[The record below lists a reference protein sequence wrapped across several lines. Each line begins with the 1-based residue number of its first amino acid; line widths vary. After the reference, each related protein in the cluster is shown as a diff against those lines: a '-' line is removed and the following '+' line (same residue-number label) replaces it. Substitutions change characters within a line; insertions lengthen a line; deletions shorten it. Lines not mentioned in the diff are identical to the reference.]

1 MSTEQTI
8 QPFEYC
14 ASNGKRKQL
23 AERFTAYLNTRDTEK
38 HAFVANLNGGWG
50 TGKTYF
56 VEEWQKLLRKQDY
69 IAIKIDAWESDYLN
83 DPLSILVAE
92 ILEQI
97 YEQDSRED
105 FTEAEKKLTRGVISL
120 GKAIAPSIIK
130 GALATWVWGEET
142 NKELKAIFDSAADSL
157 NDISTNKAITSHG
170 AFADEAFG
178 KHKLHKSF
186 AKQFKKELQKLL
198 GLVNNSKDEPKEKT
212 YIFVDELDR
221 CRPTYAIEMLET
233 VKHLFDIPNVIFV
246 LSTDTEQL
254 EHSIKAVYG
263 QDFNS
268 REYLSRF
275 FNQRMVLPEPDLLEF
290 IKAEK
295 AFEIKDYDFSK
306 LKTFPQIS
314 QADQL
319 QDAFCIFCEL
329 NKHNLSLRT
338 IKHLIDI
345 TEGLLTDPEVLKYQ
359 FCIYLLLAAIFG
371 ENLYIGTIYD
381 GEQDKLAD
389 SRAILYSYKVPSNS
403 SKYAREISQATKNQ
417 KMSDFL
423 AQTINHFH
431 IFQKESSVAEQIT
444 GWPIFKGSRA
454 DRNPRILNIFISES
468 DCHNQFNAIRR
479 NLNAGDKSICT
490 PDEMI
495 GLVRRTSTYF
505 EKS

>member
-157 NDISTNKAITSHG
+157 KDISTDKTITSHG

-186 AKQFKKELQKLL
+186 ARQFKKELQKLL
-198 GLVNNSKDEPKEKT
+198 ELVNNSKDEPKEKT

-263 QDFNS
+263 QNFDS

-275 FNQRMVLPEPDLLEF
+275 FNQRMVLPEPNLHEF

-295 AFEIKDYDFSK
+295 AFESLNLSE
-306 LKTFPQIS
+306 LKSFPQINK
-314 QADQL
+314 ADQL

-338 IKHLIDI
+338 IKYLIAI
-345 TEGLLTDPEVLKYQ
+345 TEGLLTDPEVLQYQ

-381 GEQDKLAD
+381 GEKDKLPD
-389 SRAILYSYKVPSNS
+389 SRAVLYSYKAPSPR
-403 SKYAREISQATKNQ
+403 YARNISSAAKNQ
-417 KMSDFL
+417 NMSDFL
-423 AQTINHFH
+423 EQTISHFH
-431 IFQKESSVAEQIT
+431 IFQQNSIVAEQIT
-444 GWPIFKGSRA
+444 GWPIFKALRTERHSL
-454 DRNPRILNIFISES
+454 ILNIFMNES
-468 DCHNQFNAIRR
+468 DCDAQFTAIRS
-479 NLNAGDKSICT
+479 NLNAGIKSICT

-495 GLVRRTSTYF
+495 GLVRRTSTHF
-505 EKS
+505 EEG

>member
-1 MSTEQTI
+1 MSTEQTT

-56 VEEWQKLLRKQDY
+56 VEEWQKLLQEQGY
-69 IAIKIDAWESDYLN
+69 TTIKVDAWESDYLN

-92 ILEQI
+92 IMEQVK
-97 YEQDSRED
+97 EQDSGDD
-105 FTEAEKKLTRGVISL
+105 FTEVEKSIARHLIGLT
-120 GKAIAPSIIK
+120 KAVAPAVIK
-130 GALATWVWGEET
+130 GILANWVWGEET
-142 NKELKAIFDSAADSL
+142 NKELIDVVEKGIDSIKGINSPKLDAKL
-157 NDISTNKAITSHG
+157 G
-170 AFADEAFG
+170 EFG
-178 KHKLHKSF
+178 LEVMGQHKRH
-186 AKQFKKELQKLL
+186 KQFSKNFKIELENLL
-198 GLVNNSKDEPKEKT
+198 NIVNNSKDEPKEKT
-212 YIFVDELDR
+212 YIFIDELDR

-263 QDFNS
+263 QKFNS

-295 AFEIKDYDFSK
+295 AFENLDFSY
-306 LKTFPQIS
+306 LKSFPQIN

-329 NKHNLSLRT
+329 NKHNLNLRKV
-338 IKHLIDI
+338 KHLIAI
-345 TEGLLTDPEVLKYQ
+345 TEGLLIDPKILQYQ

-381 GEQDKLAD
+381 GEKDKLPD
-389 SRAILYSYKVPSNS
+389 SRAVLYSYKAPSPR
-403 SKYAREISQATKNQ
+403 YARNISSAAKNQ
-417 KMSDFL
+417 NMSDFL
-423 AQTINHFH
+423 EQTISHFH
-431 IFQKESSVAEQIT
+431 IFQQNSIVAEQIT
-444 GWPIFKGSRA
+444 GWPIFKALHTERH
-454 DRNPRILNIFISES
+454 PLILNIFMNES
-468 DCHNQFNAIRR
+468 DCDAQFTAIRS
-479 NLNAGDKSICT
+479 NLNAGIKSIYT

-495 GLVRRTSTYF
+495 GLVRRTSTHF
-505 EKS
+505 EEG

>member
-1 MSTEQTI
+1 MSTEQTT

-14 ASNGKRKQL
+14 ASHGKRKQL
-23 AERFTAYLNTRDTEK
+23 AARFTAYLNTRDTEK

-56 VEEWQKLLRKQDY
+56 VEEWQKLLQEQGY

-198 GLVNNSKDEPKEKT
+198 RLINNSKDEPKDKT

-263 QDFNS
+263 QDFDS

-275 FNQRMVLPEPDLLEF
+275 FNQRMVLPEPDYLEF
-290 IKAEK
+290 IKSVK
-295 AFEIKDYDFSK
+295 AFENLDLSD
-306 LKTFPQIS
+306 LKSFPQINR
-314 QADQL
+314 ADQL

-329 NKHNLSLRT
+329 NKSNLSFRK
-338 IKHLIDI
+338 IKHLIAM
-345 TEGLLTDPEVLKYQ
+345 TEGLLIDPEILKYQ
-359 FCIYLLLAAIFG
+359 FCIYLLLAAVFG
-371 ENLYIGTIYD
+371 DT
-381 GEQDKLAD
+381 
-389 SRAILYSYKVPSNS
+389 LYSDSKVNGS
-403 SKYAREISQATKNQ
+403 SAVSCSYSSSMHGNYSKDSLPHAASTQ
-417 KMSDFL
+417 KISDFI
-423 AQTINHFH
+423 AQTIQCLRDYLTEPQTVSRMNN
-431 IFQKESSVAEQIT
+431 
-444 GWPIFKGSRA
+444 WPIIKTQLSQRHSLVSKIFLSPADCATQFDNVHRNQRA
-454 DRNPRILNIFISES
+454 
-468 DCHNQFNAIRR
+468 
-479 NLNAGDKSICT
+479 GVKSICT
-490 PDEMI
+490 SEEMI
-495 GLVRRTSTYF
+495 DLIRRTSTNF
-505 EKS
+505 EEG

>member
-275 FNQRMVLPEPDLLEF
+275 FNQRMVLPEPDLLDF

-295 AFEIKDYDFSK
+295 AFENLDFSD
-306 LKTFPQIS
+306 LKSFPQIN

-329 NKHNLSLRT
+329 NKHNLNLRKV
-338 IKHLIDI
+338 KHLIAI
-345 TEGLLTDPEVLKYQ
+345 TEGLLIDQEVLKYQ
-359 FCIYLLLAAIFG
+359 FPIYLFLAAIFG
-371 ENLYIGTIYD
+371 DTLYYGTKSGSAGNLIKAHIASKLSYNRDSSSGERHALDNLPQAASSQKIAAFIDQTISDFKTFRVNPKYISNINNW
-381 GEQDKLAD
+381 QLF
-389 SRAILYSYKVPSNS
+389 KVP
-403 SKYAREISQATKNQ
+403 
-417 KMSDFL
+417 L
-423 AQTINHFH
+423 
-431 IFQKESSVAEQIT
+431 EQ
-444 GWPIFKGSRA
+444 
-454 DRNPRILNIFISES
+454 RNPLLKKIFIDMRSCHQES
-468 DCHNQFNAIRR
+468 IALNERNNAKIEAISDHQEMIDLIRR
-479 NLNAGDKSICT
+479 T
-490 PDEMI
+490 T
-495 GLVRRTSTYF
+495 TSF
-505 EKS
+505 EEG

>member
-1 MSTEQTI
+1 MTTQQTK
-8 QPFEYC
+8 QPFENC

-23 AERFTAYLNTRDTEK
+23 TERFTAYLNTRDTEK
-38 HAFVANLNGGWG
+38 HAFVANLNGSWG

-56 VEEWQKLLRKQDY
+56 VEEWQKLLKEQGY
-69 IAIKIDAWESDYLN
+69 IAIKIDAWESDYLE
-83 DPLSILVAE
+83 DSLSILVAE
-92 ILEQI
+92 LLEQI
-97 YEQDSRED
+97 YEQDSRDD
-105 FTEAEKKLTRGVISL
+105 FTEAEKKLTRGIISL

-142 NKELKAIFDSAADSL
+142 NKELKAIFDSAAESL
-157 NDISTNKAITSHG
+157 NDINTDKTKTQLGS
-170 AFADEAFG
+170 FADEAFG

-186 AKQFKKELQKLL
+186 SKQFKTEIRNLFEA
-198 GLVNNSKDEPKEKT
+198 VNNRKNEPKEKT

-263 QDFNS
+263 EGFNS

-295 AFEIKDYDFSK
+295 AFESLDLSD
-306 LKTFPQIS
+306 LKSFPQIN
-314 QADQL
+314 AAEQL

-329 NKHNLSLRT
+329 NKHNLSLRK
-338 IKHLIDI
+338 IKYLIAI
-345 TEGLLTDPEVLKYQ
+345 TEGLLIDSEILKYQ
-359 FCIYLLLAAIFG
+359 FSIYLFLAAIFG
-371 ENLYIGTIYD
+371 ENLYVGTIYD
-381 GEQDKLAD
+381 GEKDKLVD
-389 SRAILYSYKVPSNS
+389 SRAISYSYTVNSNS
-403 SKYAREISQATKNQ
+403 SKYARATSQAETNQ

-423 AQTINHFH
+423 AQTIHHFN
-431 IFQKESSVAEQIT
+431 IFQQNSIVAEQIT

-454 DRNPRILNIFISES
+454 DRNPLILNIFMSVS
-468 DCHNQFNAIRR
+468 DCETQFKVIRD
-479 NLNAGDKSICT
+479 NLNTGIKSICSA
-490 PDEMI
+490 DEMI
-495 GLVRRTSTYF
+495 NLIRRTSTSF
-505 EKS
+505 EEN